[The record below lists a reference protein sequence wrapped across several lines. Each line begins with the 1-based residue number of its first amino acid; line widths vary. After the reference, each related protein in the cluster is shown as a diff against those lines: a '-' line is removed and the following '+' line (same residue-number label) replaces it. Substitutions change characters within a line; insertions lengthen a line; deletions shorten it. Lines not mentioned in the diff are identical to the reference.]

1 MKTLWLI
8 SCSLTLMAASGGGQS
23 SQDHWDSMFHRGALQ
38 RRTEHKHQEW
48 LNSWKDRSCT
58 GADVKQFWLMT
69 LTQIVPD
76 SMDSRYYAVL
86 KQNTALEE
94 ALQSTLYDFEAQD
107 IADEINIMGLRREGK
122 LAEATAL
129 EKLRLERIR
138 IHQQQQFQAEVRA
151 PQRAMQQEL
160 VALREEVVYL
170 QAVARQASID
180 AQMAKSRAEEHR

>member
-1 MKTLWLI
+1 MK
-8 SCSLTLMAASGGGQS
+8 
-23 SQDHWDSMFHRGALQ
+23 
-38 RRTEHKHQEW
+38 E
-48 LNSWKDRSCT
+48 
-58 GADVKQFWLMT
+58 FWLMT

-151 PQRAMQQEL
+151 RQRAMQQEL